1 MGVRATVYGASNTER
16 IVVNEREPIAGWR
29 ISLWFVMLSPLLGI
43 VVGVLAL
50 LVLAD

>member
-1 MGVRATVYGASNTER
+1 MGVRATVYDASNTER
-16 IVVNEREPIAGWR
+16 IAMNEREPMGEWR
-29 ISLWFVMLSPLLGI
+29 VSLWFVILSPLLGI